1 MTAREYNRR
10 IKQAIAAL
18 KAAGAQRVAVEIAE
32 DGTARVVEAQADA
45 GDDEAA
51 TSGVTGRAFTQA
63 NQRPFRKS
71 TTRNDARSTGRTASV
86 FGTVHADL
94 ILASGPLTPFHQS

>member
-32 DGTARVVEAQADA
+32 DGTARVVEAPAEA
-45 GDDEAA
+45 SDDEAA
-51 TSGVTGRAFTQA
+51 RVGR
-63 NQRPFRKS
+63 
-71 TTRNDARSTGRTASV
+71 
-86 FGTVHADL
+86 L
-94 ILASGPLTPFHQS
+94 IEERMGNA

>member
-32 DGTARVVEAQADA
+32 DGTARVVEASGDA

-51 TSGVTGRAFTQA
+51 RLGR
-63 NQRPFRKS
+63 
-71 TTRNDARSTGRTASV
+71 
-86 FGTVHADL
+86 L
-94 ILASGPLTPFHQS
+94 IEERMGNA